1 MWQSDPQHIQ
11 YTTMMK
17 IYLWAFAGKW
27 FSCCFELSTVILNSK
42 PCIISDLTQSQRN
55 ISIRH
60 GPYTITRNIIKS
72 CPADELMN
80 GVSIDGLPVCVL
92 SYIFAWH
99 RGSSGQPPWVRLLHS
114 LGHCHLARLCKI
126 YSAQRYETVNGLATN
141 VPLHYPELNWSG
153 CLYDLNFGIKNELN
167 KI

>member
-1 MWQSDPQHIQ
+1 MTFQTPLSSDSD
-11 YTTMMK
+11 
-17 IYLWAFAGKW
+17 LRW
-27 FSCCFELSTVILNSK
+27 SLNSTFK
-42 PCIISDLTQSQRN
+42 MFLSCSYYRSSTRDRNRGQLKFRCHVGPKTVFQDGSDRTKIFKNNHFGLVYDMIYQFLG
-55 ISIRH
+55 I
-60 GPYTITRNIIKS
+60 G
-72 CPADELMN
+72 
-80 GVSIDGLPVCVL
+80 GLPMCVL
-92 SYIFAWH
+92 SYIFAWQ

-153 CLYDLNFGIKNELN
+153 CLYDLNIGIKNGWN

>member
-1 MWQSDPQHIQ
+1 MTRPIDMLCNLGGCFTNVSRALENNLAKICNARNHIYGENFKLKLCTYAQS
-11 YTTMMK
+11 M
-17 IYLWAFAGKW
+17 A
-27 FSCCFELSTVILNSK
+27 LSTRTKFQLGIL
-42 PCIISDLTQSQRN
+42 I
-55 ISIRH
+55 
-60 GPYTITRNIIKS
+60 G
-72 CPADELMN
+72 
-80 GVSIDGLPVCVL
+80 GLPMCVL

-153 CLYDLNFGIKNELN
+153 CLYDFNIGIKNEWN

>member
-1 MWQSDPQHIQ
+1 MIFALKIVKYILCIDNYIVI
-11 YTTMMK
+11 MM
-17 IYLWAFAGKW
+17 IYVLFACVHTNLYYRPCVLC
-27 FSCCFELSTVILNSK
+27 SCC
-42 PCIISDLTQSQRN
+42 
-55 ISIRH
+55 
-60 GPYTITRNIIKS
+60 
-72 CPADELMN
+72 
-80 GVSIDGLPVCVL
+80 GLPNRMNPLVCILLLIGGLPMCVL
-92 SYIFAWH
+92 SYIFSWH

-153 CLYDLNFGIKNELN
+153 CLYDLNIGIKNESN

>member
-1 MWQSDPQHIQ
+1 MRLLLPTYTASRSGYPHVGIYTCVGITGSHCAATLALIWFKSDPLA
-11 YTTMMK
+11 TFFM
-17 IYLWAFAGKW
+17 
-27 FSCCFELSTVILNSK
+27 FSECSNK
-42 PCIISDLTQSQRN
+42 
-55 ISIRH
+55 
-60 GPYTITRNIIKS
+60 
-72 CPADELMN
+72 AA
-80 GVSIDGLPVCVL
+80 IDGLPVYVL

>member
-1 MWQSDPQHIQ
+1 MDAIPYPLPNFRQSE
-11 YTTMMK
+11 K
-17 IYLWAFAGKW
+17 
-27 FSCCFELSTVILNSK
+27 
-42 PCIISDLTQSQRN
+42 
-55 ISIRH
+55 
-60 GPYTITRNIIKS
+60 GPI
-72 CPADELMN
+72 
-80 GVSIDGLPVCVL
+80 GGLPMCVL

-99 RGSSGQPPWVRLLHS
+99 RGSSGPPPWVRLLHS

-153 CLYDLNFGIKNELN
+153 CLYDLNIGIKNEWN